1 MPHFICRY
9 STVGSAIDLS
19 IKLSEKNMELDT
31 KKKGNL
37 TEMQCMSAFMAQGC
51 GVSIPFGDNSKY
63 DFIADIDG
71 HLLKIQV
78 KTASLKDDNAI
89 KFSCRSTHVN
99 CAGVKNIRYSAKDI
113 DYFATYWDNKCY
125 LVPVEEC
132 SVEKTLR
139 FAPPKNGQTKG
150 ITFAKDYLLNIQLAK
165 IKEES
170 N

>member
-1 MPHFICRY
+1 M
-9 STVGSAIDLS
+9 
-19 IKLSEKNMELDT
+19 KLDT

-63 DFIADIDG
+63 DFIADVDG

-78 KTASLKDDNAI
+78 KTASLKDGNAI

-99 CAGVKNIRYSAKDI
+99 CTGIKNIRYSANDI

>member
-1 MPHFICRY
+1 MLAQLNWQ
-9 STVGSAIDLS
+9 SNGLS
-19 IKLSEKNMELDT
+19 IKLSEKTMKLDT

-63 DFIADIDG
+63 DFIADVDG

-99 CAGVKNIRYSAKDI
+99 CTGIKNIRYSANDI

>member
-1 MPHFICRY
+1 
-9 STVGSAIDLS
+9 
-19 IKLSEKNMELDT
+19 MELDT

-37 TEMQCMSAFMAQGC
+37 TEMQCMSAFMEQGC

-63 DFIADIDG
+63 DFIADVDG

-78 KTASLKDDNAI
+78 KTASLKNDNVI

-99 CAGVKNIRYSAKDI
+99 CTGVKNIRYSANDI

-139 FAPPKNGQTKG
+139 FVPPKNGQIKG

>member
-1 MPHFICRY
+1 M
-9 STVGSAIDLS
+9 G
-19 IKLSEKNMELDT
+19 LDS

-37 TEMQCMSAFMAQGC
+37 TEMQCMSAFMGQGC

-71 HLLKIQV
+71 HLFKIQV
-78 KTASLKDDNAI
+78 KTASQKDENAI

-99 CAGVKNIRYSAKDI
+99 CSGVKNIRYNENDV
-113 DYFATYWDNKCY
+113 DYFATYWNGQCY
-125 LVPVEEC
+125 IVPISEC

-139 FAPPKNGQTKG
+139 FAPTKNGQLKG
-150 ITFAKDYLLNIQLAK
+150 ITFAIDYTLEKQLDK
-165 IKEES
+165 IKEEVAE

>member
-1 MPHFICRY
+1 
-9 STVGSAIDLS
+9 
-19 IKLSEKNMELDT
+19 MELDT

-37 TEMQCMSAFMAQGC
+37 TEMQCMSAFMEQGC

-63 DFIADIDG
+63 DFIADVNG
-71 HLLKIQV
+71 RLLKIQV
-78 KTASLKDDNAI
+78 KTASLKNDNVI

-99 CAGVKNIRYSAKDI
+99 CTGVKNIRYSANDI
-113 DYFATYWDNKCY
+113 DYFATYWNNKCY

-139 FAPPKNGQTKG
+139 FVPPKNGQIKG

>member
-1 MPHFICRY
+1 
-9 STVGSAIDLS
+9 
-19 IKLSEKNMELDT
+19 MELDT

-37 TEMQCMSAFMAQGC
+37 TEMQCMSAFMEQGC

-63 DFIADIDG
+63 DFIADVDG

-78 KTASLKDDNAI
+78 KTASPKDDNVI

-99 CAGVKNIRYSAKDI
+99 CTGVKHIRYSANDI

-139 FAPPKNGQTKG
+139 FVPPKNGQIKG

>member
-1 MPHFICRY
+1 
-9 STVGSAIDLS
+9 
-19 IKLSEKNMELDT
+19 MELDT

-37 TEMQCMSAFMAQGC
+37 TEMQCMSAFMEQGC

-63 DFIADIDG
+63 DFIADVDG

-78 KTASLKDDNAI
+78 KTSSLKNDNVI

-99 CAGVKNIRYSAKDI
+99 CTGVKNIRYSANDI
-113 DYFATYWDNKCY
+113 DYFATYWNNKCY

-139 FAPPKNGQTKG
+139 FVPPKNGQIKG

>member
-1 MPHFICRY
+1 M
-9 STVGSAIDLS
+9 
-19 IKLSEKNMELDT
+19 KLDS

-37 TEMQCMSAFMAQGC
+37 TELQCMSAFMAQNC

-71 HLLKIQV
+71 KLLKIQV
-78 KTASLKDDNAI
+78 KTASIKDENSI

-99 CAGVKNIRYSAKDI
+99 CTGVKNIRYDENEI
-113 DYFATYWDNKCY
+113 DYFATYWNNQCY
-125 LVPVEEC
+125 LIPVKEC

-139 FAPPKNGQTKG
+139 FAPPKNGQIKG
-150 ITFAKDYLLNIQLAK
+150 ITFAKDYLLEQQLIK
-165 IKEES
+165 IKEEVVK

>member
-1 MPHFICRY
+1 MLVWLNGR
-9 STVGSAIDLS
+9 AADLS
-19 IKLSEKNMELDT
+19 IELSEKNMKLDT

-37 TEMQCMSAFMAQGC
+37 TEMQCMAAFMSCGC

-63 DFIADIDG
+63 DFIADVDG
-71 HLLKIQV
+71 QLLKIQV
-78 KTASLKDDNAI
+78 KTASKKDDNSI

-99 CAGVKNIRYSAKDI
+99 CTGVKNVRYSANEV
-113 DYFATYWDNKCY
+113 DYFATYWNGQCY
-125 LVPVEEC
+125 IVPISEC

-150 ITFAKDYLLNIQLAK
+150 ITFAADYCLEKQLNK
-165 IKEES
+165 IKEEVAE

>member
-1 MPHFICRY
+1 
-9 STVGSAIDLS
+9 
-19 IKLSEKNMELDT
+19 MELDT

-63 DFIADIDG
+63 DFIADVDG
-71 HLLKIQV
+71 YLLKIQV
-78 KTASLKDDNAI
+78 KTASLKDGNAI

-99 CAGVKNIRYSAKDI
+99 CTGVKNIRYSANDI
-113 DYFATYWDNKCY
+113 DYFATYWDNQCY
-125 LVPVEEC
+125 LVPIEEC

-150 ITFAKDYLLNIQLAK
+150 ITFAKDYLLNVQLAK
-165 IKEES
+165 IKEVS

>member
-1 MPHFICRY
+1 
-9 STVGSAIDLS
+9 
-19 IKLSEKNMELDT
+19 MELDT

-99 CAGVKNIRYSAKDI
+99 CTGVKNIRYSANDI

-125 LVPVEEC
+125 LIPVEEC

-139 FAPPKNGQTKG
+139 FAPPKNGQIKG